1 MSTTEQDPD
10 QEVEDTLL
18 QSANLPLIAPKL
30 EVDECLPSCRNDT
43 KLNIHACAEAGDLNS
58 LKMATYLGSTDFSA
72 ADHLGLTP
80 IMWAAASGEINAVMF
95 LMQNDAS
102 VNETAFSKSGETALH
117 FACNNGHYRLVRL
130 LLDLGANVNA
140 TDSHGGTPLIYAAN
154 CGHSSVV
161 QSLLENGADVTYKT
175 RIGMTALDYAVHQDH
190 AEVRNVIEKY
200 CLKVLSQAH
209 NSDKTN

>member
-117 FACNNGHYRLVRL
+117 FACNNGHYRL
-130 LLDLGANVNA
+130 
-140 TDSHGGTPLIYAAN
+140 HGGTPLIYAAN